1 MNSTRLHT
9 SIHEIDQKTWDSL
22 NPNAYPGLLHGFL
35 SALEDSNSVGE
46 GTGWN
51 PLYVTANDSN
61 GLAAAM
67 ACFIKSDS
75 YGEYV
80 FDWAWADAYQ
90 KHGLSYYPK
99 CITAIPFTPATG
111 PRVLYRPEVN
121 PEVMT
126 RSLFECV
133 FNELSEKISSWH
145 ILFPDSKT
153 ESLILKNGQ
162 WVERHGV
169 QFHWLNKDFR
179 NFEDHLALFNSK
191 RRKEAKRERRRVKE
205 QGITF
210 ELLKGSELDNTAI
223 ETVFQCYQRT
233 YTLRGR
239 RGYLTQSFF
248 ELARDRIPNSI
259 RVAFAKQHGQKI
271 AMSLCLVDRTTLYG
285 RYWGA
290 LVNAD
295 CLHFETC
302 FHQWIEYAIAEGIE
316 RFDPGAQGEH
326 KIARGF
332 HPVKTKSLHW
342 IANPEFYNAISDFVA
357 RERQHIQLYFQ
368 DCDEHTPFKQLEA
381 PIVLK

>member
-1 MNSTRLHT
+1 
-9 SIHEIDQKTWDSL
+9 
-22 NPNAYPGLLHGFL
+22 
-35 SALEDSNSVGE
+35 
-46 GTGWN
+46 
-51 PLYVTANDSN
+51 
-61 GLAAAM
+61 
-67 ACFIKSDS
+67 
-75 YGEYV
+75 
-80 FDWAWADAYQ
+80 
-90 KHGLSYYPK
+90 
-99 CITAIPFTPATG
+99 
-111 PRVLYRPEVN
+111 
-121 PEVMT
+121 
-126 RSLFECV
+126 
-133 FNELSEKISSWH
+133 
-145 ILFPDSKT
+145 
-153 ESLILKNGQ
+153 
-162 WVERHGV
+162 
-169 QFHWLNKDFR
+169 
-179 NFEDHLALFNSK
+179 LALFNSK

-259 RVAFAKQHGQKI
+259 RVAFAKQHGQRI